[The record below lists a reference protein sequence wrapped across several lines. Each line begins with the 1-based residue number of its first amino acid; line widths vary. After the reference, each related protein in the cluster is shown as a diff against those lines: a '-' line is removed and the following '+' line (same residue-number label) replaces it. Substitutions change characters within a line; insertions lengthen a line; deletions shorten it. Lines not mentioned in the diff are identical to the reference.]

1 MCVVSSKAVKFE
13 RTSIEHDQ
21 FNGQLRK
28 KRDQCE
34 KSWVKVCLWASLFF
48 FVSAFAV
55 QVKMFVVELNNFLSK
70 NKTILGSSR
79 VRTKKHHIGLS
90 VCFMVHGTR
99 LDTITCN
106 PLHMRLRCFL
116 ECWRDRWPTCV
127 WECGVWLVEYI
138 DLLVIGT

>member
-1 MCVVSSKAVKFE
+1 MGKGVFVSIVV
-13 RTSIEHDQ
+13 
-21 FNGQLRK
+21 
-28 KRDQCE
+28 
-34 KSWVKVCLWASLFF
+34 F

-116 ECWRDRWPTCV
+116 EC
-127 WECGVWLVEYI
+127 
-138 DLLVIGT
+138 